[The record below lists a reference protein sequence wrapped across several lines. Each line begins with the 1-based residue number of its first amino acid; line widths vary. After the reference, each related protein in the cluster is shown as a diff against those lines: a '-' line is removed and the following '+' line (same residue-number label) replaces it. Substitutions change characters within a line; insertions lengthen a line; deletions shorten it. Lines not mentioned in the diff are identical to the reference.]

1 MLSPQMRE
9 EEAEMEAEMEAD
21 DAFLQMKLL
30 LPQNFNMT
38 LNVEVEFGANGA
50 KTGVKYLERPHRSQ
64 TSNKLNVRCLSH
76 TGAEL
81 LSHR

>member
-1 MLSPQMRE
+1 MDGAPGCVGDVQTTTLSPQMRE

-30 LPQNFNMT
+30 LPKNFSMT
-38 LNVEVEFGANGA
+38 LNVEVEFGASGA

-64 TSNKLNVRCLSH
+64 THLIN
-76 TGAEL
+76 
-81 LSHR
+81 